1 MRSNKAKEYL
11 LQIHKMDVKIG
22 QRITQIQHMRD
33 RLHIMGS
40 FDYSKDRVQTSATSG
55 NKEIED
61 LVDREAALKE
71 MIRKEQKTRDMII
84 GQIQQLENPLH
95 VDILFR
101 RYVEWNAFE
110 KIACDMG
117 YSYNYVC
124 NLHGDAL
131 KCFEII
137 LSTS

>member
-11 LQIHKMDVKIG
+11 LQIHKMDIRIG
-22 QRITQIQHMRD
+22 QRIHQLQHMRD

-40 FDYSKDRVQTSATSG
+40 FDYTKDRVQTSATSG

-61 LVDREAALKE
+61 LVDMEAELNKL
-71 MIRKEQKTRDMII
+71 IRKEQETKDQII
-84 GQIQQLENPLH
+84 SQIQQLENPLH
-95 VDILFR
+95 VEILFR

-110 KIACDMG
+110 KIACDMK

-131 KCFEII
+131 KAFEDV
-137 LSTS
+137 LTSS